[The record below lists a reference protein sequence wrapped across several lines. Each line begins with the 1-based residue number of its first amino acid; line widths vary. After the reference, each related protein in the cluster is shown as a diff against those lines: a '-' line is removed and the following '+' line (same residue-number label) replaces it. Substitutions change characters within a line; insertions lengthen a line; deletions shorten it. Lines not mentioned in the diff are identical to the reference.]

1 MGGPA
6 GAGLLHQATEK
17 AMTTTNAQSN
27 HTKNEL
33 LRELVIVIAFLAML
47 LSGVGALY
55 WMQTRPEEAAAGTA
69 VAAAGKP
76 ADAKL
81 LDAPRPKVTVPTR
94 DDMVVH
100 ADVYFD
106 FKSAR
111 LRADAAKM
119 LQDKAATMSRTD
131 TWVVL
136 VTGYADRQGPAVYNK
151 VLAQRRADTVKQ
163 FLVELG
169 VPESSVKVVA
179 LGPEATLCDDP
190 AKECQQLNRRVH
202 LEIRRLGPVAA
213 VSTVSDVTSTGAAAP
228 IAPKHGDVQE
238 P

>member
-1 MGGPA
+1 
-6 GAGLLHQATEK
+6 
-17 AMTTTNAQSN
+17 MTTNVQSN

-55 WMQTRPEEAAAGTA
+55 WMQTRPDEAAAGTE
-69 VAAAGKP
+69 
-76 ADAKL
+76 
-81 LDAPRPKVTVPTR
+81 APRPKVTAPTR
-94 DDMVVH
+94 DEMIVH

-119 LQDKAATMSRTD
+119 LQDKAATMSRT
-131 TWVVL
+131 
-136 VTGYADRQGPAVYNK
+136 NK

-190 AKECQQLNRRVH
+190 GKECQQLNRRVH

-213 VSTVSDVTSTGAAAP
+213 AAP
-228 IAPKHGDVQE
+228 APANADVQN

>member
-1 MGGPA
+1 MIDTQQQRKEIGGV
-6 GAGLLHQATEK
+6 K
-17 AMTTTNAQSN
+17 
-27 HTKNEL
+27 
-33 LRELVIVIAFLAML
+33 ELVILVGIL
-47 LSGVGALY
+47 LTVVAGAIGTYWVRSQGV
-55 WMQTRPEEAAAGTA
+55 EAAGTSPVTGKA
-69 VAAAGKP
+69 VGEPAGPRAVIP
-76 ADAKL
+76 A
-81 LDAPRPKVTVPTR
+81 PPVGVF
-94 DDMVVH
+94 H

-106 FKSAR
+106 FKSTR

-190 AKECQQLNRRVH
+190 GKECQQLNRRVH

-213 VSTVSDVTSTGAAAP
+213 AAVAP
-228 IAPKHGDVQE
+228 ANADVQV

>member
-1 MGGPA
+1 
-6 GAGLLHQATEK
+6 
-17 AMTTTNAQSN
+17 MTTNVQSN

-55 WMQTRPEEAAAGTA
+55 WMQTRPDEAAAGTA
-69 VAAAGKP
+69 GKP
-76 ADAKL
+76 ADATPL
-81 LDAPRPKVTVPTR
+81 EAPRPKVTVPTR

-119 LQDKAATMSRTD
+119 LQEKAATMSRTD

-151 VLAQRRADTVKQ
+151 VLAQRRGDTVKQ

-190 AKECQQLNRRVH
+190 GKECQQLNRRVH

-213 VSTVSDVTSTGAAAP
+213 AATVSDVTSTGAAAP
-228 IAPKHGDVQE
+228 VAPKHGDVQE

>member
-1 MGGPA
+1 
-6 GAGLLHQATEK
+6 
-17 AMTTTNAQSN
+17 MTTTNVQSN

-55 WMQTRPEEAAAGTA
+55 WMQTRPDEAAAGTA
-69 VAAAGKP
+69 GKP
-76 ADAKL
+76 AEPL
-81 LDAPRPKVTVPTR
+81 EVPRPKATVPTR

-119 LQDKAATMSRTD
+119 LQEKAATMSRTD

-151 VLAQRRADTVKQ
+151 VLAQRRGDTVKQ

-190 AKECQQLNRRVH
+190 GKECQQLNRRVH

-213 VSTVSDVTSTGAAAP
+213 AA
-228 IAPKHGDVQE
+228 IAPANVHVQN

>member
-1 MGGPA
+1 MGGSA
-6 GAGLLHQATEK
+6 GAEVRNQATEK
-17 AMTTTNAQSN
+17 TMTTTNVQST
-27 HTKNEL
+27 HTKHEL
-33 LRELVIVIAFLAML
+33 LRELVIVIGCLAML

-55 WMQTRPEEAAAGTA
+55 WMQARPDEAAAGTA
-69 VAAAGKP
+69 GKP
-76 ADAKL
+76 ADTKAL
-81 LDAPRPKVTVPTR
+81 ETPRPKLTVPTL
-94 DDMVVH
+94 DGVVVH

-131 TWVVL
+131 TWAVL
-136 VTGYADRQGPAVYNK
+136 VTGYADIHGPAVYNK

-179 LGPEATLCDDP
+179 LGPEAALCDDP
-190 AKECQQLNRRVH
+190 GKECQQLNRRVH

-213 VSTVSDVTSTGAAAP
+213 VSTTSTPTAGSAP
-228 IAPKHGDVQE
+228 LVPANVDVQK